1 MILKN
6 YDLPITVNHEIVV
19 SDQRSSHP
27 TTDTVNM
34 SSLEER
40 QKV

>member
-1 MILKN
+1 MN

-19 SDQRSSHP
+19 SDQRSNHP